1 MRRSRLLSALGAAV
15 VVGGAVATLAIAQNA
30 QAAAGAPLP
39 AHVFA
44 PYFEAYNGD
53 SLSGLASQSGNKYL
67 TMAFIQTASQG
78 SCTPL
83 WNGDTGMP
91 ISSSTFGNDIN
102 TIRAGGGDVVPS
114 FGGYA
119 ADNGG
124 TEIADSCTNVSSIA
138 AAYESVITTYNVTR
152 IDLDTEDNSLTNS
165 AGIDRRNKAIKMVE
179 DWAASNGRTVQFVY
193 TLPTTTA
200 GLASS
205 GLGVLQNAVAN
216 NARIDIVNIMTFDYY
231 DNANHSNM
239 ANDTANAATGLHN
252 QLASLYPS
260 KTSAQLWSMV
270 GVTEMIGVDDFGPAE
285 TFTLANA
292 PAVLSW
298 ANTQGIAELSF
309 WALQRDNGSCPG
321 GAAADN
327 CSGVSQTTW
336 QFSHIFEPFSGG
348 TVSPSPTSTRTSS
361 PSPSPTRTTS
371 PSPTPTGGT
380 CTAPAWQSG
389 TAYVG
394 GSTVSYNGHTYT
406 SKWWT
411 QGEQPDTHSGPNDVW
426 VDKGACTG
434 GSPSPSPTRTA
445 SPSPTRTAS
454 PTPTATGA
462 YPAWVANHAYVVG
475 DRVSYAG
482 KNYQCLQS
490 HTSQVGWEPPN
501 VPALWQAL

>member
-1 MRRSRLLSALGAAV
+1 MRRSRLLSALGATIV
-15 VVGGAVATLAIAQNA
+15 VAGAAAIALAVTQNA

-53 SLSGLASQSGNKYL
+53 SLSGLASQSGNKFL
-67 TMAFIQTASQG
+67 TMAFVQTASRG
-78 SCTPL
+78 SCTVF
-83 WNGDTGMP
+83 WNGDTSMP
-91 ISSSTFGNDIN
+91 ISSATFGNDIN

-114 FGGYA
+114 FGGFA

-124 TEIADSCTNVSSIA
+124 TEIADSCTSVSSIA
-138 AAYESVITTYNVTR
+138 AAYENVITTYNVTR

-165 AGIDRRNKAIKMVE
+165 AGIDRRNKAVKMVE
-179 DWAASNGRTVQFVY
+179 DWAATNGRTVQFVY
-193 TLPTTTA
+193 TLPTTTS

-205 GLGVLQNAVAN
+205 GLAVLQNAVAN

-239 ANDTANAATGLHN
+239 AQDTVNAATGLHN

-270 GVTEMIGVDDFGPAE
+270 GVTEMIGIDDFGAAE

-292 PAVLSW
+292 PSVLNW
-298 ANTQGIAELSF
+298 ATSQGIAELSF

-327 CSGVSQTTW
+327 CSGLSQSTW
-336 QFSHIFEPFSGG
+336 QFSHFFEPFSGG
-348 TVSPSPTSTRTSS
+348 TASPSPTGPTS

-371 PSPTPTGGT
+371 PSPSPTGGGG
-380 CTAPAWQSG
+380 CTAPAWVAT

-394 GSTVSYNGHTYT
+394 GSTVSFAGHTYT

-411 QGEQPDTHSGPNDVW
+411 QGEQPNTHSGTDQVW
-426 VDKGACTG
+426 IDKGACS
-434 GSPSPSPTRTA
+434 GSPSPSPTRTT
-445 SPSPTRTAS
+445 SPTTAPPS

-462 YPAWVANHAYVVG
+462 FPAWAANHAYTAG

-482 KNYQCLQS
+482 HNYQCLQS

-501 VPALWQAL
+501 VPALWKAL